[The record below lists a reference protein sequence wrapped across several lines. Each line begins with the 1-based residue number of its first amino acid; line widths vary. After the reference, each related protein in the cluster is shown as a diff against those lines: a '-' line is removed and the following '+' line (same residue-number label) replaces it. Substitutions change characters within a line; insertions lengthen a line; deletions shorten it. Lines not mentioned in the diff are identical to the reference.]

1 MEINGVPLHPL
12 VVHAAVVFGPL
23 GAVAALAHVVLPS
36 WRARLRWPMVGL
48 ALLATGA
55 IVAAFLTGNNFLS
68 SRPDLGQLAAVQ
80 THKARGTLL
89 LWVSLGFAVV
99 ALGVGAR
106 REWSGWT
113 GHLVHVLLGVAAVAV
128 LVLVVLTGDAGARAV
143 WAR

>member
-1 MEINGVPLHPL
+1 MEINGVPVHPL

-23 GAVAALAHVVLPS
+23 GALAALAHVALPS

-55 IVAAFLTGNNFLS
+55 IVAAYLTGTNFLA
-68 SRPDLGQLAAVQ
+68 SRPELRQLAAVQ
-80 THKARGTLL
+80 THRARGTLL
-89 LWVSLGFAVV
+89 LWVTLGFAVV
-99 ALGVGAR
+99 AVTVGGR
-106 REWSGWT
+106 REWAGWP
-113 GHLVHVLLGVAAVAV
+113 GRLLHLLLAGAAVGV